1 MLNVRNS
8 VIIVS
13 ADKVSRRDLESRKI
27 EKVTIR
33 SIVIIIVIVK

>member
-8 VIIVS
+8 VVIVS

-27 EKVTIR
+27 EKNTVR
-33 SIVIIIVIVK
+33 SIVINIVIIK